1 MNTQYAILV
10 ITNITFISY
19 SSFRK
24 MVDFMHFMKRNT
36 RLISMSLQN
45 SVGEEVILQIL

>member
-10 ITNITFISY
+10 ITNITFILY

-24 MVDFMHFMKRNT
+24 TAEFMHFLMRNT

-45 SVGEEVILQIL
+45 IVGEEVILQIL